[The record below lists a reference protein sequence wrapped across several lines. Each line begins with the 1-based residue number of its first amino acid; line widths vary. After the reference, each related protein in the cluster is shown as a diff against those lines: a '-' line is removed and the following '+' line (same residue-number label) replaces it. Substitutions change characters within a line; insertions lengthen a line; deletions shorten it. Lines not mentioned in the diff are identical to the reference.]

1 MPPILIASLTRRCNL
16 QCEGCYSRALRP
28 HEAVAEAELSDDR
41 FMEIFSEAL
50 GLGVG
55 IILLAGGEPLLR
67 RKLVEGASKFK
78 GILFPLFTNGTL
90 IKGFAPRHRT
100 TRRPSFSHCRATGRR
115 GSIWRLP
122 RRGKR
127 IRPPLARRKNR
138 GLPLRA
144 FLGPRRSSDLARASS
159 QIAAAGSRA
168 SQAVC
173 RLGKAVRTRG
183 TYSGK
188 LLQANHCP
196 LSA

>member
-90 IKGFAPRHRT
+90 IKGFAPRYRT

-159 QIAAAGSRA
+159 QIAPAGRDKGTSRRTNGNEGRMR
-168 SQAVC
+168 AVESR
-173 RLGKAVRTRG
+173 RLDREPLR
-183 TYSGK
+183 
-188 LLQANHCP
+188 
-196 LSA
+196 LSAV